1 MICRIIV
8 LICLA
13 KQKAFLRHRR
23 IWAHWSRTLSMIE
36 RPINFAQRCLIF
48 VYMVLNLIVF
58 ASDKL
63 RRILTVDASRKCRHY
78 GIRIANT
85 VNIPEGRE
93 IQRIGD
99 EVAEWRSRLRRD
111 GRIFPQMQF
120 VGWISWLAR
129 KPTNRS
135 GHCVQLFCP
144 SLIDR
149 V

>member
-1 MICRIIV
+1 
-8 LICLA
+8 
-13 KQKAFLRHRR
+13 
-23 IWAHWSRTLSMIE
+23 
-36 RPINFAQRCLIF
+36 
-48 VYMVLNLIVF
+48 MVLNLIVF

-120 VGWISWLAR
+120 VG
-129 KPTNRS
+129 
-135 GHCVQLFCP
+135 
-144 SLIDR
+144 
-149 V
+149 